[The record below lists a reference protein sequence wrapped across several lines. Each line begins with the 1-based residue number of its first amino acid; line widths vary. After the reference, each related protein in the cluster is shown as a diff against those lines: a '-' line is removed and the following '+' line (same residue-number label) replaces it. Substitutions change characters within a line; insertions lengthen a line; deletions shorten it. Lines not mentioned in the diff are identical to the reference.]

1 MSTRIYFFI
10 ILISV
15 ACLITATSVV
25 GVRRYNTN
33 HFSCNGIYSAS
44 YNNIMLH
51 ANARITFFGGEGTV
65 VLRGV
70 LENKSKKISNLVL
83 STMFSFEKMNDSFVL
98 TATKNTVEMNQE
110 KEMLKNILPEFYYK
124 KGIDVIYDIFPQ
136 GNDYLFV
143 RGGIPVFMCRR

>member
-15 ACLITATSVV
+15 ACLIIATSVV

-44 YNNIMLH
+44 YNNIILH

-70 LENKSKKISNLVL
+70 LENKSKKSVILFFL
-83 STMFSFEKMNDSFVL
+83 QCFL
-98 TATKNTVEMNQE
+98 
-110 KEMLKNILPEFYYK
+110 LKK
-124 KGIDVIYDIFPQ
+124 
-136 GNDYLFV
+136 
-143 RGGIPVFMCRR
+143 